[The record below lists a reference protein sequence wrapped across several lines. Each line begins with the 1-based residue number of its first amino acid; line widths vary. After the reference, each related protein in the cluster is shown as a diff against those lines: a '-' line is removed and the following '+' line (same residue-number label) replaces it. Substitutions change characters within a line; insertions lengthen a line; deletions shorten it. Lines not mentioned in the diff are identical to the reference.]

1 MNHYWLLSPLI
12 LVTITPLTILG
23 KVEND
28 VIQTRAK
35 IVCIKQPASFVAELK
50 TARINQSDPACHV
63 DCCIF
68 PWKKKIN
75 TGILRFPFHGM
86 FYMQSSSYNISS
98 CDNSNLQV
106 KEKWLIKPPL
116 NMIR

>member
-1 MNHYWLLSPLI
+1 M
-12 LVTITPLTILG
+12 LTAAFFL
-23 KVEND
+23 E
-28 VIQTRAK
+28 K
-35 IVCIKQPASFVAELK
+35 IK
-50 TARINQSDPACHV
+50 
-63 DCCIF
+63 
-68 PWKKKIN
+68 N